1 MQETKM
7 RYSILINSMHKA
19 EEKMALILT
28 ALQDNTLFLEHNL
41 NAKAIDAFQR
51 EMQAIERDIDV
62 LIRYTNAAITQS
74 QQFIDLSQN

>member
-1 MQETKM
+1 
-7 RYSILINSMHKA
+7 
-19 EEKMALILT
+19 MALILT

>member
-1 MQETKM
+1 M

-28 ALQDNTLFLEHNL
+28 ALQDNTLFLKHNL
-41 NAKAIDAFQR
+41 NAKAIDAFQG

-62 LIRYTNAAITQS
+62 LIRYINVAITQS

>member
-28 ALQDNTLFLEHNL
+28 ALQDNTLFLKHNL
-41 NAKAIDAFQR
+41 NAKAIDAFQG
-51 EMQAIERDIDV
+51 
-62 LIRYTNAAITQS
+62 
-74 QQFIDLSQN
+74 